1 MDRIGVA
8 GCADMG
14 KLRRLF
20 LTTVIVPGLALSLV
34 ACGSKA
40 NNDTFDLTA
49 SVSDVATSAS
59 ARNRQ
64 LLVADPSALK
74 AVDSEQ
80 IMVRVSGA
88 EIQYLSQSQW
98 SDRLPRVVQSKL
110 VEAFENTGRLGGVG
124 RPGQGL
130 AIDFQL
136 ITDVRSF
143 EISAEGTDRGIVEI
157 SAKLLNDRNG
167 TVKAQRVFR
176 AEVPSSGSDN
186 AAYVAALDR
195 AFARV
200 TADIV
205 AWTLQAI

>member
-1 MDRIGVA
+1 MTVVSVF
-8 GCADMG
+8 AD
-14 KLRRLF
+14 LARVRRL
-20 LTTVIVPGLALSLV
+20 LLASVLAPSLSLGLAS
-34 ACGSKA
+34 CGSKA
-40 NNDTFDLTA
+40 SNDTFDLTA
-49 SVSDVATSAS
+49 SVSEVATAAS

-74 AVDSEQ
+74 ALDSEQ
-80 IMVRVSGA
+80 ILVRVSGA
-88 EIQYLSQSQW
+88 EIRYLSQSQW
-98 SDRLPRVVQSKL
+98 SDRLTRVVQSKL

-130 AIDFQL
+130 AIDYQL

-143 EISAEGTDRGIVEI
+143 EIAAEGTDRGVVEI

-176 AEVPSSGSDN
+176 AEVPSSGSDSS
-186 AAYVAALDR
+186 AYVAALDR

-200 TADIV
+200 TADMV
-205 AWTLQAI
+205 AWTLQSI